1 MSDNQTTSKGSRGS
15 SKNPSSGEK
24 QSKKEET
31 QSTLKTEKDKEKDK
45 EATKDTKDS
54 SKENKD
60 AKESKDKKKSTTQNL
75 KITEWRFSEFLGE
88 KIPLINFKT
97 NPENESFLV
106 TSCKFSNNGDY
117 QIITDKGGRIII
129 FKKKDRRS
137 NGPPKLEYY
146 YEYAG
151 HEKDFDNKMS
161 FEYSE
166 EIKSLSIFPIS
177 DYNKVDI
184 ITASYRNIHIDRVY
198 QKHTKV
204 YDKPDKKNVDI
215 PRLKH
220 TKNEIKHKTLL
231 NFNRI
236 HTSEI
241 NSVSLSNL
249 NVENFISSDES
260 KLFLWDINQ
269 SKEVFNIINLEES
282 KDEDNEKITTSSFS
296 PYHASLFA
304 YGTNKG
310 NLRYCDLRVS
320 SKHDSFVTN
329 YRDENSNLSKTIF
342 ANQLLSVHDINFK
355 LSNEYLMATRHYLS
369 VNLWDQRKNSEP
381 LFKFLLYEPII
392 NKLSYLYQND
402 YFKDKFSICNDPE
415 GKFILTGGYNNMF
428 HVLDVEQKLN
438 SQIVLDDTN
447 EKSLNTNIIRKVNS
461 KGSCF
466 YKKDEPELNN
476 INFDKKITS
485 VALSPVENF
494 AMLACLNCIYT
505 YNGCSSKSKS

>member
-1 MSDNQTTSKGSRGS
+1 MSDLNTKSKQGSNVSSSNNNGKKDDSQQTSK
-15 SKNPSSGEK
+15 
-24 QSKKEET
+24 QD
-31 QSTLKTEKDKEKDK
+31 KDKENSKDV
-45 EATKDTKDS
+45 KDT
-54 SKENKD
+54 SKENKEGKD
-60 AKESKDKKKSTTQNL
+60 KEKKKSTTQNL

-88 KIPLINFKT
+88 KIPLLSFKT

-106 TSCKFSNNGDY
+106 TSCKFSSLGDY

-129 FKKKDRRS
+129 FKRKDKRVG
-137 NGPPKLEYY
+137 GPPKLEYY
-146 YEYAG
+146 YEYPA
-151 HEKDFDNKMS
+151 HDKDFDMHKS

-166 EIKSLSIFPIS
+166 EIKSLSIFPIT
-177 DYNKVDI
+177 DYNKIDL

-204 YDKPDKKNVDI
+204 FDKQDKKSTEI
-215 PRLKH
+215 PKLKN
-220 TKNEIKHKTLL
+220 TKNEIKNKTLL
-231 NFNRI
+231 KLNGI

-241 NSVSLSNL
+241 NSISLSAI
-249 NVENFISSDES
+249 NVENFISSDEF
-260 KLFLWDINQ
+260 KVFLWDVNQ
-269 SKEVFNIINLEES
+269 TKEVFNIINLEEADS
-282 KDEDNEKITTSSFS
+282 ESIEKITTSCFS
-296 PYHASLFA
+296 PYHANIFA
-304 YGTNKG
+304 YGTSKG
-310 NLRYCDLRVS
+310 NLRHCDLRVS
-320 SKHDSFVTN
+320 SKPDGFVTN
-329 YRDENSNLSKTIF
+329 YKDENSNLSKTIF

-355 LSNEYLMATRHYLS
+355 LSNDYLMATRHYLS
-369 VNLWDQRKNSEP
+369 VNLWDQRKNNEP
-381 LFKFLLYEPII
+381 IFKFLLYEPVI

-402 YFKDKFSICNDPE
+402 YFKDKFSMSNDAE

-466 YKKDEPELNN
+466 YKKDEPEINN

-485 VALSPVENF
+485 VAISPVDNF

-505 YNGCSSKSKS
+505 YNGCTSKSKG

>member
-1 MSDNQTTSKGSRGS
+1 MSD
-15 SKNPSSGEK
+15 SGINKSNKESIK
-24 QSKKEET
+24 SNSFKKSDDMT
-31 QSTLKTEKDKEKDK
+31 NNLKEKDGTNGKDNK
-45 EATKDTKDS
+45 EP
-54 SKENKD
+54 KENKD
-60 AKESKDKKKSTTQNL
+60 KEKKKSTTQNL

-97 NPENESFLV
+97 TPENESFLV

-117 QIITDKGGRIII
+117 QLITDKGGRIII

-146 YEYAG
+146 YEYPA
-151 HEKDFDNKMS
+151 HDKDFDMHKS

-166 EIKSLSIFPIS
+166 EIKSLAIFPIS
-177 DYNKVDI
+177 DYNKIDLI
-184 ITASYRNIHIDRVY
+184 SASYRNIHIDRVY
-198 QKHTKV
+198 QKHSKV
-204 YDKPDKKNVDI
+204 FEKPEKKANEI
-215 PRLKH
+215 PKLKH
-220 TKNEIKHKTLL
+220 TKNEIKNKTLL
-231 NFNRI
+231 KLNGI

-241 NSVSLSNL
+241 NSVSLSSL
-249 NVENFISSDES
+249 NVENFISSDEF
-260 KLFLWDINQ
+260 KIFLWDVNQ
-269 SKEVFNIINLEES
+269 TKEVFNIINLEDSELES
-282 KDEDNEKITTSSFS
+282 VEKITTSCFS
-296 PYHASLFA
+296 PYHSNLFA
-304 YGTNKG
+304 YGTSKG

-320 SKHDSFVTN
+320 SRPDGFCTN
-329 YRDENSNLSKTIF
+329 FKDENSNLSKTIF
-342 ANQLLSVHDINFK
+342 ANQLLSVNDINFK
-355 LSNEYLMATRHYLS
+355 LSSEYLMATRHYLS
-369 VNLWDQRKNSEP
+369 VNLWDQRKNNEP

-402 YFKDKFSICNDPE
+402 YFKDKFSISNDPE

-505 YNGCSSKSKS
+505 YNGCSSKNKGSN